1 MISDD
6 VDITKVGSNIDD
18 EASVNTN
25 NIPKT
30 RYINN
35 SSDAFRYLVVRVF
48 SYTILTCYKRSE
60 E

>member
-30 RYINN
+30 RYIDN
-35 SSDAFRYLVVRVF
+35 SSNAFRYLA
-48 SYTILTCYKRSE
+48 SE
-60 E
+60 CNFIHHINML